1 MDVRPRVA
9 LIGLAVSGVLA
20 TGGSGAGAA
29 GATQADLP
37 TLSIKRAGLVARA
50 TLGSFCTTPPAGGG
64 GAGFCADSAYP
75 LRVRGRLPVRPG
87 GRVVL
92 KPSVEA
98 RGVVVRLMRVDGR
111 DFEPVGRKL
120 AVRRLSARRW
130 AVRLRRDLGGANVLD
145 VSLRWQ
151 NPRDGAG
158 DANFWGGIRRSCR

>member
-1 MDVRPRVA
+1 MDVRPCVA
-9 LIGLAVSGVLA
+9 LTGLAVSGVLA
-20 TGGSGAGAA
+20 TGGAGAGAA
-29 GATQADLP
+29 GVTQADRP
-37 TLSIKRAGLVARA
+37 TLSIKRAGLFVRA
-50 TLGSFCTTPPAGGG
+50 TLGSFCTSPSA
-64 GAGFCADSAYP
+64 GAGLCADSAYP

-98 RGVVVRLMRVDGR
+98 RSVVARLMRVDGR

-130 AVRLRRDLGGANVLD
+130 AVELRRDLGGANVLD